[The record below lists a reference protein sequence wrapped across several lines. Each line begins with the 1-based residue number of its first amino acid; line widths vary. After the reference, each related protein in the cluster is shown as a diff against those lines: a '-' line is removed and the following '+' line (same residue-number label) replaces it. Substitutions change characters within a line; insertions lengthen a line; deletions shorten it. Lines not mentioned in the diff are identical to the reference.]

1 MKNKNLIISVAL
13 VVLALLGGFFAG
25 MQYQKSQ
32 RATFVGG
39 MYGRNGMMRQF
50 GQNGQNFRPVR
61 GTVLSVDNNTMTI
74 KLANGNSEIVVLS
87 PSTRYVKSAPA
98 ALSDIKTGDTV
109 MAIGT
114 QNNDGSLTASDVQ
127 LNPAGFGQKAN

>member
-13 VVLALLGGFFAG
+13 VVLALAGGFFAG

-32 RATFVGG
+32 RVTFAGG

-61 GTVLSVDNNTMTI
+61 GTVLSLDNNTMTI

-98 ALSDIKTGDTV
+98 ALSDIKAGDTV